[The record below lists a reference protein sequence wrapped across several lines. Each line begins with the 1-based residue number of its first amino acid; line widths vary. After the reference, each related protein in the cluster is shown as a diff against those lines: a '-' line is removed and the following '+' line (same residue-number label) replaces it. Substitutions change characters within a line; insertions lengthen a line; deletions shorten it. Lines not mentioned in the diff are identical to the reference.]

1 MTALWCGGAAAE
13 FIRFIAKINSNHQSL
28 LQFNAPW
35 RVETK
40 KFIFSIFS
48 WEIRMKTGILLP
60 TVAQC
65 PPNLV
70 TTPGQDQRQEALLQP
85 CVE

>member
-1 MTALWCGGAAAE
+1 MTGLWCGGAAAE

-40 KFIFSIFS
+40 IYIFNF
-48 WEIRMKTGILLP
+48 LLGNYDENWHITAGCP
-60 TVAQC
+60 QC

-70 TTPGQDQRQEALLQP
+70 TSPGPDQRQEALLQP
-85 CVE
+85 SVE